1 MTLELL
7 DRNRVRPMPPATV
20 RALASNAWEIRV
32 PRGAEAER
40 AFGPG
45 LRKLDGAVFLVDGVQ
60 TEPAL
65 ISAESPE
72 AVTVSAWALP

>member
-7 DRNRVRPMPPATV
+7 DRNRVRPLPGAAV
-20 RALASNAWEIRV
+20 RPLASNAWEIRI
-32 PRGAEAER
+32 PRTPDAER
-40 AFGPG
+40 VFGPG

-65 ISAESPE
+65 ISAETAD
-72 AVTVSAWALP
+72 AVLVSAWALP